1 MKNTHLEKYE
11 TFSTSDLPLAAVFAM
26 RFPLFEV
33 GRDTTPRLTFRF
45 TVTGD
50 YLQLENEYRM
60 GGLTVEPRKY
70 FDQIKYL
77 KSLLYT

>member
-1 MKNTHLEKYE
+1 MEDIHLEKYE
-11 TFSTSDLPLAAVFAM
+11 IFNTSDLPLAAVFSM
-26 RFPLFEV
+26 HFPISEV
-33 GRDTTPRLTFRF
+33 RRDKAPRLTFRF
-45 TVTGD
+45 RVSGD

-60 GGLTVEPRKY
+60 GNLAVEPRKY